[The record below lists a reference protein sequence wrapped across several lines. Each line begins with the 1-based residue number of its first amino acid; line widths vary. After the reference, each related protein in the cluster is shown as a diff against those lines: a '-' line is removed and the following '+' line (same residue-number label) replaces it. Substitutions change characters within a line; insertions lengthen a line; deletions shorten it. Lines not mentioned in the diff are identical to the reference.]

1 MTFKKLIL
9 KIHLWL
15 GLASGLIVVI
25 LGITGCLYVF
35 EEELRPLVHD
45 YYYVDQVKNKKLP
58 LSQIIEIAKNANQ
71 NQHPKQS
78 LSGCRI
84 INEDDRTV
92 IVWFYE
98 ELDKEAFW
106 YWNKY
111 QNTYL
116 YVDPYTGKIKEYE
129 NYNSEFFVFVR
140 MLHQTLCLNS
150 DIGDPI
156 VGTAT
161 IIFIISLIT
170 GLILWWPKNKQA
182 AKQRFWFQWK
192 STTKWKRKNYDLH
205 NILGYYM
212 MIFALII
219 ALTGLVWAFESYDK
233 GVQWLLNGGKT
244 YEKETL
250 VSDTTQYS
258 KKNPTDKIFTSIRQ
272 SHPKA
277 KSYYLFIPKE
287 NDSLATYR
295 TFIRYKS
302 RFEDTSTEFDQYTAK
317 PLKTVHY
324 KDKNNGEKFRFL
336 NYDLHVGSILGF
348 PGKVL
353 AFFASLI
360 CTSLPITGFLIWWG
374 RNNKK
379 KKISI

>member
-129 NYNSEFFVFVR
+129 NYNSEFLFLYECCIKPYV
-140 MLHQTLCLNS
+140 S
-150 DIGDPI
+150 
-156 VGTAT
+156 TA
-161 IIFIISLIT
+161 I
-170 GLILWWPKNKQA
+170 
-182 AKQRFWFQWK
+182 
-192 STTKWKRKNYDLH
+192 
-205 NILGYYM
+205 
-212 MIFALII
+212 
-219 ALTGLVWAFESYDK
+219 
-233 GVQWLLNGGKT
+233 
-244 YEKETL
+244 
-250 VSDTTQYS
+250 
-258 KKNPTDKIFTSIRQ
+258 
-272 SHPKA
+272 
-277 KSYYLFIPKE
+277 
-287 NDSLATYR
+287 
-295 TFIRYKS
+295 
-302 RFEDTSTEFDQYTAK
+302 
-317 PLKTVHY
+317 
-324 KDKNNGEKFRFL
+324 
-336 NYDLHVGSILGF
+336 
-348 PGKVL
+348 
-353 AFFASLI
+353 
-360 CTSLPITGFLIWWG
+360 
-374 RNNKK
+374 
-379 KKISI
+379 